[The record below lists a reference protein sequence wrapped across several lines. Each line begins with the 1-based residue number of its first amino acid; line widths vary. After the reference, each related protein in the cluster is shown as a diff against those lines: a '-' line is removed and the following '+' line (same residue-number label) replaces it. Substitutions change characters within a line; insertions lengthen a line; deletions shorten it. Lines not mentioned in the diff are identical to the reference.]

1 MARVPHPFKEWSF
14 SLCFLTGS
22 ENPLG
27 APHHFPVSLPEVPL
41 LISLLRLWK
50 CLVFTEPSHSEGV
63 AILWCSATP
72 QGWGKTG
79 ARARWLPPHPR
90 CGDVTYSCHI
100 LEYFINLALQSSLKE
115 NRLVWCFKPL
125 LWQPSKYWSL
135 LWDLYYIV
143 RIRLLIFKIL
153 FLFFFCPRRCSMQDL
168 SSPTRD
174 RTCVPCSGRAES

>member
-1 MARVPHPFKEWSF
+1 MSWWGLTREDTNPKKLLKNQGYGGAHAPLARVPHPFKEWSF

-27 APHHFPVSLPEVPL
+27 APHHFPVSLPEAPL

-63 AILWCSATP
+63 TILWCSATP

-90 CGDVTYSCHI
+90 RGDVTYSYHI

-125 LWQPSKYWSL
+125 L
-135 LWDLYYIV
+135 
-143 RIRLLIFKIL
+143 
-153 FLFFFCPRRCSMQDL
+153 
-168 SSPTRD
+168 
-174 RTCVPCSGRAES
+174 